1 MSLAF
6 IRHAMVD
13 VGQSVTLSVS
23 QYGRVGAKPVVYL
36 HGGPGAGCHAG
47 DVALFTHLDLH
58 VFFIDQRG
66 SGRSIGGDLASN
78 TLPALIGDIDLVRQY
93 FAIEK
98 WAIVGGSYGATLG
111 WLYSGLYPTRV
122 SEQVYWG
129 LFLANTAARD
139 WLYGS
144 NGAALFFTE
153 AFEAFKPAIDA
164 PALGAQIQ
172 STLIESDQRETTQLL
187 LSGYY
192 GLLHSADPQQRQHA
206 ILAWNQWEQ
215 TLASPSMIRVMGTAP
230 ELISIAHIEHHH
242 AIHDYFSAPELF
254 EQIAGRISAKTHLIQ
269 GELDWVCPAHLL
281 TDFLQDVQH
290 HHLTVEHV
298 KSGYHSLSDA
308 KMLRAVMQNI
318 ARLG

>member
-1 MSLAF
+1 
-6 IRHAMVD
+6 MVD
-13 VGQSVTLSVS
+13 VGEGVLLSVS
-23 QYGRVGAKPVVYL
+23 QYGRLGAKPVVYL

-47 DVALFTHLDLH
+47 DVTLFAHLDLQ

-66 SGRSIGGDLASN
+66 CGRSTGGDLASN
-78 TLPALIGDIDLVRQY
+78 TLPALIDDIDLVRQY

-98 WAIVGGSYGATLG
+98 WALVGGSYGATLG

-144 NGAALFFTE
+144 NGAAQFFIDDYQ
-153 AFEAFKPAIDA
+153 AFKPA
-164 PALGAQIQ
+164 LVTQSVGVQIED
-172 STLIESDQRETTQLL
+172 IEQLL
-187 LSGYY
+187 SSYAT
-192 GLLHSADPQQRQHA
+192 LLHSADPQQRQQA
-206 ILAWNQWEQ
+206 IWAWNQWEQ
-215 TLASPSMIRVMGTAP
+215 TLASPSRGRVIGTAP
-230 ELISIAHIEHHH
+230 ELTSIAYIEHHH

-254 EQIAGRISAKTHLIQ
+254 EKVTRRISAKTHLIQ

-281 TDFLQDVQH
+281 TDFLQNVQH

-298 KSGYHSLSDA
+298 KSGCHSLSDA
-308 KMLRAVMQNI
+308 RMLRIVMQNI
-318 ARLG
+318 AILACIK